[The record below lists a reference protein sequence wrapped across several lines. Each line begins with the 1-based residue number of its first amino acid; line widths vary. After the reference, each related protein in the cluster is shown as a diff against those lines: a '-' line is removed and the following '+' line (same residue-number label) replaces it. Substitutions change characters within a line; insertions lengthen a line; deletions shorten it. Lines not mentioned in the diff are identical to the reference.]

1 MPSSVRPTPGQIL
14 SPRAAYP
21 ALVFT
26 VFLWTIGI
34 IITRAVHDTIP
45 PLGLSFFR
53 WFVAGLVLVPFPWPQ
68 MRENWTVLRANLWML
83 CGLGAVMTIGG
94 TLMVYSAH
102 FTGAINITL
111 VNSSQPAMTAMLLFL
126 ATREKLSRRQVLGLI
141 AAAAG
146 IAVMVT
152 EGNWRIIA
160 NLDFNQGDLLVVLGT
175 VFYSV
180 YAINLRRIPQE
191 IGLVSAPI
199 ITIGGSLF
207 VLPFYIAETVISR
220 PVPMSLETLAAIFGI
235 SVFASSLA
243 LILWNG
249 ANRAV
254 GPNRAAIFTNLLPVF
269 GAAMA
274 IPFLGES
281 LFAHHF
287 AGAALV
293 CGGIFLVVR
302 R

>member
-1 MPSSVRPTPGQIL
+1 
-14 SPRAAYP
+14 
-21 ALVFT
+21 
-26 VFLWTIGI
+26 
-34 IITRAVHDTIP
+34 
-45 PLGLSFFR
+45 
-53 WFVAGLVLVPFPWPQ
+53 
-68 MRENWTVLRANLWML
+68 
-83 CGLGAVMTIGG
+83 
-94 TLMVYSAH
+94 
-102 FTGAINITL
+102 
-111 VNSSQPAMTAMLLFL
+111 
-126 ATREKLSRRQVLGLI
+126 
-141 AAAAG
+141 
-146 IAVMVT
+146 
-152 EGNWRIIA
+152 
-160 NLDFNQGDLLVVLGT
+160 
-175 VFYSV
+175 
-180 YAINLRRIPQE
+180 
-191 IGLVSAPI
+191 
-199 ITIGGSLF
+199 
-207 VLPFYIAETVISR
+207 
-220 PVPMSLETLAAIFGI
+220 MSLETLAAIFGI